1 MRLRKPS
8 SQNNIGRDSSRR
20 QHSYTQLCGW
30 KNTGDT
36 ILHKKLICKGTITGL
51 DKIPVYIDSPLG
63 IEATRIYER
72 CAQGYYDEE
81 AIEMSRGGSPFDFPT
96 LRVAR
101 TADESKLINFTQG
114 AKIIISSSGMCDA
127 GRIRHH

>member
-1 MRLRKPS
+1 MYK
-8 SQNNIGRDSSRR
+8 R
-20 QHSYTQLCGW
+20 Q
-30 KNTGDT
+30 
-36 ILHKKLICKGTITGL
+36 
-51 DKIPVYIDSPLG
+51 YIDSPLG

-127 GRIRHH
+127 GRITVSYTHLDVYKRQLYACLNLQPAI